1 MLFPS
6 TRADSV
12 SFTPVNKS
20 RQPSCTFKT
29 SWDPA
34 VTSQPVTFSQLARGP
49 IVPATRGHLGVPER
63 PGNSFGTILSKES
76 IKSQSIKMLMKLKQE
91 KKKKKK
97 LKIALE
103 NTIMF
108 SALSR
113 LKDNVDPRKGK
124 ATS

>member
-1 MLFPS
+1 M
-6 TRADSV
+6 
-12 SFTPVNKS
+12 
-20 RQPSCTFKT
+20 
-29 SWDPA
+29 
-34 VTSQPVTFSQLARGP
+34 
-49 IVPATRGHLGVPER
+49 GVPER

-76 IKSQSIKMLMKLKQE
+76 IKSQSIKMLMKLKQG
-91 KKKKKK
+91 KKKK

-124 ATS
+124 ATSKTHFGTSRDICISTMY